1 MIVQTKFLC
10 KNGSR
15 TAGTITGGTTVTS
28 ATPRASLELGIISS
42 GEDRFIEGKWYDG
55 EYETWSWEDGYR
67 VNGGWR
73 KYWVVNE
80 KGEKEE
86 IPKAHMKVIFEFDI
100 QQLREEKLKD
110 ILN

>member
-1 MIVQTKFLC
+1 MNQIVKTKFLC

-15 TAGTITGGTTVTS
+15 TGPAYGGVW
-28 ATPRASLELGIISS
+28 I
-42 GEDRFIEGKWYDG
+42 DKFIEGKWYDG

-80 KGEKEE
+80 QGVGEE
-86 IPKAHMKVIFEFDI
+86 ISRAHFRVIFETDT
-100 QQLREEKLKD
+100 QQLRDKKIED
-110 ILN
+110 IIK

>member
-1 MIVQTKFLC
+1 MNQIVKTKFLC

-15 TAGTITGGTTVTS
+15 TGPAYGGVW
-28 ATPRASLELGIISS
+28 I
-42 GEDRFIEGKWYDG
+42 DKFIEGKWYDG

-80 KGEKEE
+80 QGVGEE
-86 IPKAHMKVIFEFDI
+86 ISRAHFRVIFETDT
-100 QQLREEKLKD
+100 QQLRDRKIED
-110 ILN
+110 IIK

>member
-1 MIVQTKFLC
+1 MVAELHREAHLVVL
-10 KNGSR
+10 NGK
-15 TAGTITGGTTVTS
+15 ID
-28 ATPRASLELGIISS
+28 SL
-42 GEDRFIEGKWYDG
+42 KWYDG
-55 EYETWSWEDGYR
+55 EYETWSFEDGYR

-86 IPKAHMKVIFEFDI
+86 IPKAHMKAIFEFDI